1 MTEQT
6 NEPLKLKLVITTA
19 LWANS
24 ATEDMP
30 LWKTVGSKEYIL
42 ARFDEEPTLEQIAR
56 VCQEKAHLVET
67 HTKQF
72 HETLSGWQLYLDQNA
87 THNEYLQYSLTE
99 QIEFPA
105 IDLTEI
111 DATEELQQIVG

>member
-6 NEPLKLKLVITTA
+6 NEELNLKLVATTA

-24 ATEDMP
+24 ATDDMP
-30 LWKTVGSKEYIL
+30 LWKTIGAKEYVI
-42 ARFDEEPTLEQIAR
+42 ARFDVEPTLEQIG
-56 VCQEKAHLVET
+56 KACEAKRHLIET

-72 HETLSGWQLYLDQNA
+72 HETLSGWQLYLDQNV